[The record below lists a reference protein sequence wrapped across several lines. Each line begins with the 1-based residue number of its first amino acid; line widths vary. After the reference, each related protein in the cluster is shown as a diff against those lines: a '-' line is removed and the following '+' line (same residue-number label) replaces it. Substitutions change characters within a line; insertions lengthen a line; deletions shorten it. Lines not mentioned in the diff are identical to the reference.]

1 MRWLA
6 SQSSFSLT
14 FLILEC
20 KVVIPLLSAV
30 WMQVQVQVHLL
41 QVQECLLQFPPFL
54 LKNIESEMEEVSDF
68 VGWTRSGKNFS
79 TELCRTKFLSYI
91 ISRWGLKLSFFFF
104 CESAV
109 FLSWLLDLCWASEL
123 LRRLVV
129 GVGPGPSPW
138 VCIVLHHH
146 RLVGVLMVLKEGGL
160 LSLGVGIGVP
170 LPSMV
175 LEEGRLLCVPL
186 VWWSYG

>member
-1 MRWLA
+1 MCWLA
-6 SQSSFSLT
+6 SQSSFLLT

-20 KVVIPLLSAV
+20 KVVIPLLSPV
-30 WMQVQVQVHLL
+30 WVQVQVHLL

-54 LKNIESEMEEVSDF
+54 LKNIESETEEVSDF
-68 VGWTRSGKNFS
+68 VGWTRSGENFS
-79 TELCRTKFLSYI
+79 FNRIVLDKVSIII

-123 LRRLVV
+123 LRHLVV

-160 LSLGVGIGVP
+160 LSLGVSIGVP

-186 VWWSYG
+186 AWWSYG